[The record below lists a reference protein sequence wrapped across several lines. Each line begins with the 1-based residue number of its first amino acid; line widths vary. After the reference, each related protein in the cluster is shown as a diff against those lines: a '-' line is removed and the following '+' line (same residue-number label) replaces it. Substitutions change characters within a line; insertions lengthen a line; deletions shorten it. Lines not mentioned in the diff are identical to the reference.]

1 VKTCFARGVPALV
14 LAALIG
20 AVGAAQS
27 IPRKRRST
35 SMQRERPRAAITWG
49 YFSEFCITQ

>member
-27 IPRKRRST
+27 IPPEAQKYIDAA
-35 SMQRERPRAAITWG
+35 RAAAG
-49 YFSEFCITQ
+49 SDHMGLFF